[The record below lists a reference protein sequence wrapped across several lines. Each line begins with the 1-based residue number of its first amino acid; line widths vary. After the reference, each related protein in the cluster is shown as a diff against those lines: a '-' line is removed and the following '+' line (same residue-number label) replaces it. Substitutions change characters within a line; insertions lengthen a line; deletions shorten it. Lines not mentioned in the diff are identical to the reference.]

1 MRTFDYSFLKNHI
14 PGQIV
19 SISNVIS
26 DLNAKETIRRKQNP
40 KAFDALKQ
48 NL

>member
-19 SISNVIS
+19 SIGPAEIDAAIAAFGSR
-26 DLNAKETIRRKQNP
+26 DRRFGGVK
-40 KAFDALKQ
+40 DAGKG
-48 NL
+48 

>member
-1 MRTFDYSFLKNHI
+1 MRSFDYSFLKNQI

-26 DLNAKETIRRKQNP
+26 DLKKTGI
-40 KAFDALKQ
+40 
-48 NL
+48 